1 MLTWRDLLLGVVLP
15 AVVTGSVMLAGW
27 RLARHRYSARESR
40 SWAGP
45 LAVALGFIAGYLAL
59 FGWTG
64 LPPHDAV
71 DWLLPLAALLA
82 LLGTIDSYYRL
93 TPPGRALLIAV
104 AVPISFLLLAWPLLS
119 SPGQS
124 ELPLYLMLATAISV
138 ISLVAVDAV
147 ATRTSAGRLSALLLA
162 TTVPAAVVLGCSGS
176 ARLGLIAT
184 LLAAT
189 QAGAVGANIV
199 LGRAGLG
206 RGIVVVCGT
215 LLAGLLWCGHLYAK
229 LQTGDSL
236 LLAIAPNMA
245 WFGRWAPRRFGWLVH
260 VAAQM
265 GLVLAVAGL
274 AAIRAWLTFRSA
286 AW

>member
-1 MLTWRDLLLGVVLP
+1 
-15 AVVTGSVMLAGW
+15 
-27 RLARHRYSARESR
+27 
-40 SWAGP
+40 
-45 LAVALGFIAGYLAL
+45 
-59 FGWTG
+59 
-64 LPPHDAV
+64 
-71 DWLLPLAALLA
+71 
-82 LLGTIDSYYRL
+82 
-93 TPPGRALLIAV
+93 
-104 AVPISFLLLAWPLLS
+104 VPVSFLLLSWPLLS
-119 SPGQS
+119 SSGHN
-124 ELPLYLMLATAISV
+124 ELPLQLLLATAIAV
-138 ISLVAVDAV
+138 TSLVAVDSL

-162 TTVPAAVVLGCSGS
+162 TSVPAAVVLGCSGS

-215 LLAGLLWCGHLYAK
+215 LLAGLLWCGHLYAN
-229 LQTGDSL
+229 LQTSDAL

-265 GLVLAVAGL
+265 ALVLAVAGF
-274 AAIRAWLTFRSA
+274 AATRAWLAFQSA